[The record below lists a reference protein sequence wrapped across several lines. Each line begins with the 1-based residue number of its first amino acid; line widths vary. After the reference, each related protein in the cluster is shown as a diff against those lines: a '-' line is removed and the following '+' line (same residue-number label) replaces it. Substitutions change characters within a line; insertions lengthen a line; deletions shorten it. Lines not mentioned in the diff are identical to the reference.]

1 MFTKQ
6 VGVTNRLEPEQ
17 NIRGGGKYLSKLI
30 KRIPDRIPQPDRT
43 WLALAAYNVGWG
55 HVNDARIITE
65 QQGASPDKWADV
77 KKRLPL
83 LIKKRYYRKT
93 RYGYS
98 RGDVAVK
105 YVDNIRRYYDA
116 LVWLDENDA
125 IDPEPEADPVNVIEP
140 VIDPVLK
147 PINEESNETEST
159 TEPESVK
166 DSPEKLEEVVD
177 KKAVEQSKELQ
188 TNNR

>member
-1 MFTKQ
+1 MWNPRAKSPTGVRGIMMLTQATAKQ

-17 NIRGGGKYLSKLI
+17 NIKGGAQYLAKVISW
-30 KRIPDRIPQPDRT
+30 IPERIPQPDRT
-43 WLALAAYNVGWG
+43 WFALASYNVGWG

-65 QQGASPDKWADV
+65 QEGASPDKWADV

-93 RYGYS
+93 KYGYA

-116 LVWLDENDA
+116 LVLLDENDA
-125 IDPEPEADPVNVIEP
+125 IANPSEEEQSTVEAQPEAQASEP
-140 VIDPVLK
+140 K
-147 PINEESNETEST
+147 PNDNT
-159 TEPESVK
+159 
-166 DSPEKLEEVVD
+166 
-177 KKAVEQSKELQ
+177 QQ
-188 TNNR
+188 TNSEQQELENN